1 MSLWIRNAAPM
12 TPSRKKS
19 YQREA
24 GCSKNIKKGNIPVSK
39 GETIALADKF
49 SGHSVTVTRSDAVL
63 PTVSEGGNVVFSRCK
78 FSFC

>member
-1 MSLWIRNAAPM
+1 MD
-12 TPSRKKS
+12 KKC
-19 YQREA
+19 
-24 GCSKNIKKGNIPVSK
+24 CSNDTFQQKKVINERLDVQKILKKGNIPVSK

-78 FSFC
+78 FSVC